1 MSSAIAVVGGDRF
14 ALKSAIR
21 QWAETSVTLKS
32 DGQRVS
38 LSEGELYVLPRE
50 GVRLENWPGGPLI
63 WFIPHHGP
71 SRFDLMELAQFLHHH
86 SPFIERI
93 FIAALLLQSTSP
105 KEKRDLA
112 NFVSETI
119 PGVLPEDTP
128 AIYRAICK
136 QEELSDFISQ
146 LKS

>member
-1 MSSAIAVVGGDRF
+1 
-14 ALKSAIR
+14 
-21 QWAETSVTLKS
+21 
-32 DGQRVS
+32 
-38 LSEGELYVLPRE
+38 
-50 GVRLENWPGGPLI
+50 
-63 WFIPHHGP
+63 
-71 SRFDLMELAQFLHHH
+71 MELAQFLHHH